1 MWVVIQQKLCL
12 SSQKKKIIV
21 HWTHHGMLC
30 FSQFSVVIAIPG
42 VVLSLLGKYVPTVV
56 LAYVT
61 GEWDL

>member
-1 MWVVIQQKLCL
+1 
-12 SSQKKKIIV
+12 
-21 HWTHHGMLC
+21 MLR
-30 FSQFSVVIAIPG
+30 FSQFSVVVAIPG